1 MKAHFTKIAL
11 IAALSAAGATTAF
24 AHTDYS
30 EGGYSEAG
38 SAHWLSHVAESRSQP
53 TANQLAAYGYV
64 APGAAGRALNVDS
77 GTKYINVT
85 RLETVQINVGGKSV
99 TWKFDTFGTAPFPL
113 SQIISGADGVTGYVT
128 ENPASRGGCQRACR
142 VMTRMSSAGA
152 EP

>member
-38 SAHWLSHVAESRSQP
+38 SAHWLSHVAKSRSQP

-64 APGAAGRALNVDS
+64 ASGAAGRVLNVDS
-77 GTKYINVT
+77 GTKYINVA

-113 SQIISGADGVTGYVT
+113 SKIISGADGVTVYIT
-128 ENPASRGGCQRACR
+128 ADPASRGG
-142 VMTRMSSAGA
+142 
-152 EP
+152 

>member
-1 MKAHFTKIAL
+1 MKTHFTQIAL

-53 TANQLAAYGYV
+53 TANQLAPYGYV
-64 APGAAGRALNVDS
+64 ASGGAGRVLNVDS
-77 GTKYINVT
+77 GTKYINVS

-99 TWKFDTFGTAPFPL
+99 VWKFDTFGTAPFPL
-113 SQIISGADGVTGYVT
+113 SKIISGAEGVTVYVA
-128 ENPASRGGCQRACR
+128 ENPASRGG
-142 VMTRMSSAGA
+142 
-152 EP
+152 

>member
-1 MKAHFTKIAL
+1 MKTHFTQIAL

-53 TANQLAAYGYV
+53 TANQLAPYGYV
-64 APGAAGRALNVDS
+64 ASGGAGRVLNVDS
-77 GTKYINVT
+77 GTKYINVS

-99 TWKFDTFGTAPFPL
+99 PVTTSSANADALLRALETA
-113 SQIISGADGVTGYVT
+113 
-128 ENPASRGGCQRACR
+128 QRA
-142 VMTRMSSAGA
+142 AGV
-152 EP
+152 

>member
-1 MKAHFTKIAL
+1 MKTHFTKIAL

-53 TANQLAAYGYV
+53 TANQLAPYGYV
-64 APGAAGRALNVDS
+64 ASGGAGRVLNVDS
-77 GTKYINVT
+77 GTKYINVS

-99 TWKFDTFGTAPFPL
+99 VWKFDTFGTAPFPL
-113 SQIISGADGVTGYVT
+113 SKIISGAEGVTVYVA
-128 ENPASRGGCQRACR
+128 ENPASRGG
-142 VMTRMSSAGA
+142 
-152 EP
+152 

>member
-11 IAALSAAGATTAF
+11 IAVLSAAGATTAF

-85 RLETVQINVGGKSV
+85 CLEIVQINVGGKSV

-113 SQIISGADGVTGYVT
+113 SKIISGADGVTVYVT
-128 ENPASRGGCQRACR
+128 ENPASRGG
-142 VMTRMSSAGA
+142 
-152 EP
+152 

>member
-1 MKAHFTKIAL
+1 MKTHFTQIAL

-53 TANQLAAYGYV
+53 TANQLAPYGYV
-64 APGAAGRALNVDS
+64 ASGGAGRVLNVDS
-77 GTKYINVT
+77 GTKYINVS

-99 TWKFDTFGTAPFPL
+99 VWKFDTFGTAPFPL
-113 SQIISGADGVTGYVT
+113 SKIISGADGVTVYIT
-128 ENPASRGGCQRACR
+128 ADPASRGG
-142 VMTRMSSAGA
+142 
-152 EP
+152 

>member
-1 MKAHFTKIAL
+1 MKTHFTQIAL

-53 TANQLAAYGYV
+53 TANQLAPYGYV
-64 APGAAGRALNVDS
+64 ASGGAGRVLNVDS
-77 GTKYINVT
+77 GTKYINVS

-99 TWKFDTFGTAPFPL
+99 VWTFDTFGTVPFPL
-113 SQIISGADGVTGYVT
+113 STIISGAEGVTVYVA
-128 ENPASRGGCQRACR
+128 ENPASRGG
-142 VMTRMSSAGA
+142 
-152 EP
+152 

>member
-11 IAALSAAGATTAF
+11 IAVLSAAGATTAF

-113 SQIISGADGVTGYVT
+113 SKIISGADGVTVYVT
-128 ENPASRGGCQRACR
+128 ENPASRGG
-142 VMTRMSSAGA
+142 
-152 EP
+152 

>member
-1 MKAHFTKIAL
+1 MKTHFTKIAL

-53 TANQLAAYGYV
+53 TANQLAPYGYV
-64 APGAAGRALNVDS
+64 ASGGAGRVLNVDS
-77 GTKYINVT
+77 GTKYINVS

-99 TWKFDTFGTAPFPL
+99 VWTFDTFGTVPFPL
-113 SQIISGADGVTGYVT
+113 STIISGAEGVTVYVA
-128 ENPASRGGCQRACR
+128 ENPASRGG
-142 VMTRMSSAGA
+142 
-152 EP
+152 